1 MISDITS
8 LVNTIVLTFILFVP
22 VGLVS
27 AIYLTNQ
34 LRRLEAAKQFGT
46 GQDANAQ
53 TSRSPRY
60 WSWFVRIV
68 QVVIVIFVGIMGV
81 ILGSELSRERPVLT
95 PSLTRTT
102 VAMPTVLETATQLPT
117 LTPITTPTPVPS
129 LTPPSPL
136 STATRLTALPTATR
150 RLTQTATPI
159 LPTKTPTISVPPGLY
174 VKIIQPEVPPAFNV
188 PVVFKVTF
196 LNTTGDA
203 KQILWFVKIFQR
215 ESEGGLDRSIGDT
228 KPLETV
234 IQPGSSEF
242 MSSEWRTGPGACIFT
257 AEAYYIDRG
266 QITALLRPAGRGIFD
281 FGFCSNP

>member
-53 TSRSPRY
+53 TSRSLRY

-215 ESEGGLDRSIGDT
+215 ES
-228 KPLETV
+228 
-234 IQPGSSEF
+234 
-242 MSSEWRTGPGACIFT
+242 
-257 AEAYYIDRG
+257 
-266 QITALLRPAGRGIFD
+266 
-281 FGFCSNP
+281 